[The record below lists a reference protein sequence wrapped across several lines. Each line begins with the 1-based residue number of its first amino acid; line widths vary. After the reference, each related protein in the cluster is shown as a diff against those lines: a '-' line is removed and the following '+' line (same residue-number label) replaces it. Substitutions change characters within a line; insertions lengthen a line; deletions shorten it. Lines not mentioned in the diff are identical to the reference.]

1 MYYDKVYSSIDESER
16 GYKAMAEQQIEVR
29 ELMEQKFRE
38 QKKTTTL
45 EDFKL
50 YIEKFF
56 PQDKPWFYKLCTEVV
71 DITKDGKPTGAK
83 GVRNH
88 AQIRKYF
95 YDRYFKDNGERTK
108 RMKALAG
115 WGITEEMLKDV
126 VIDEPTT
133 TEEKQD

>member
-1 MYYDKVYSSIDESER
+1 
-16 GYKAMAEQQIEVR
+16 MAEQQNEVR
-29 ELMEQKFRE
+29 ELMEQKFRT
-38 QKKTTTL
+38 QRKNTTL

-56 PQDKPWFYKLCTEVV
+56 PQDKPWFYKLCIEVV
-71 DITKDGKPTGAK
+71 DIKKDGKPTGVR

-108 RMKALAG
+108 RMRDLAS

-126 VIDEPTT
+126 VIDELT
-133 TEEKQD
+133 TEEKKD